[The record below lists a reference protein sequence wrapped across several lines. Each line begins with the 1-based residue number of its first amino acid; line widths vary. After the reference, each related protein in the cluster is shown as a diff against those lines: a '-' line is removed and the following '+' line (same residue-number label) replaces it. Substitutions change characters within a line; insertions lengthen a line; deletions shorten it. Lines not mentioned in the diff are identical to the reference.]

1 MAGAPVRAGGEAV
14 VNAPEPRTCGAAW
27 WPVVDE
33 HAAEAQAVAAEL
45 CVPSHSLA

>member
-1 MAGAPVRAGGEAV
+1 MAGAPARAGGEAV

-33 HAAEAQAVAAEL
+33 HVAEAQALAAVR
-45 CVPSHSLA
+45 CVPGHSLV